1 MLSAP
6 SSAPE
11 GAGQVLTWDEIHAR
25 YPDEWVLFA
34 EPAGSAAHFRFDT
47 ARLLAHGP
55 VRKTVLSQAADF
67 LTVFP
72 GVGSLFTG
80 RVRLSPRMIARE
92 PSS

>member
-1 MLSAP
+1 MLLAP
-6 SSAPE
+6 NPAPE

-25 YPDEWVLFA
+25 YPDEWILFA
-34 EPAGSAAHFRFDT
+34 EPAGPADHFRFDT

-80 RVRLSPRMIARE
+80 RVRLSPHLTAGE
-92 PSS
+92 PSA